1 MIETTNKLRKLEQQQ
16 KKQGEVFAG
25 QSYDNEAQADDF
37 VCDVLRLMR
46 QLLPK
51 ITDELAAQAD
61 AALRERWGGDRPYIA
76 RRSGEGRSDRNDRI
90 RRDYLA
96 GERFELLERRYG
108 LSQRQLIRVVKLG

>member
-1 MIETTNKLRKLEQQQ
+1 MIETTSKSRKTEQQ
-16 KKQGEVFAG
+16 GDVFAG
-25 QSYDNEAQADDF
+25 QSYDNEAQSDDF
-37 VCDVLRLMR
+37 VCDVLRLLR